1 VQQEV
6 NMYSSIFLLTAEAGQ
21 GAATN

>member
-1 VQQEV
+1 VQQEI
-6 NMYSSIFLLTAEAGQ
+6 NMYSSIFLLTAEAGR